1 MVTNPSMSIKRAFV
15 TGATGIVGLPLCRE
29 LVSAGI
35 RVTAYSRSAAE
46 FEFPD
51 EVDAVSGDI
60 LDVGSMVSAA
70 DGCDVIF
77 HVAAAVHGSA
87 SDYSEFQK
95 VNVTGTE
102 NAIQA
107 ARANGAKLVHVST
120 VNVEAFRSGDLK
132 DDYASTKA
140 RAEELVSE
148 AVDAGLEAVIVRP
161 ASVFGNEQGKAGL
174 LVDRLLVGT
183 LKVLPA
189 PSRNI
194 SPVWSGDLARAL
206 VSAARVGESG
216 RVYTI
221 AGPTVSTGDFVKK
234 VCDTGGFQEPYMS
247 LPAWIFAVPL
257 QAAWWL
263 RKVTRWTPPVSVESL
278 LSGSVHDGSESALAL
293 NFEYSSIEQIFRSA
307 AS

>member
-1 MVTNPSMSIKRAFV
+1 MVTNPSKSIKRAFV

-29 LVSAGI
+29 LVSMGV
-35 RVTAYSRSAAE
+35 RVTAYSRSATE

-51 EVDAVSGDI
+51 GVDAVSGDI
-60 LDVGSMVSAA
+60 LDVGSMISAA

-87 SDYSEFQK
+87 TDYAEFK
-95 VNVTGTE
+95 EVNVTGTV

-120 VNVEAFRSGDLK
+120 VNVEAFRSGDLN

-148 AVDAGLEAVIVRP
+148 AVDTGLDAVIIRP
-161 ASVFGNEQGKAGL
+161 ATVFGNEQGKAGL
-174 LVDRLLVGT
+174 LVDRLLAGT
-183 LKVLPA
+183 LKFLPA
-189 PSRNI
+189 PSRKI

-206 VSAARVGESG
+206 VGAARVGESG

-221 AGPTVSTGDFVKK
+221 AGPTLSTGDFVKK
-234 VCDTGGFQEPYMS
+234 VCESGGFQEPYVS
-247 LPAWIFAVPL
+247 IPAWIFAVPL
-257 QAAWWL
+257 QVAWWL
-263 RKVTRWTPPVSVESL
+263 RKTTRWTPPVSVESL
-278 LSGSVHDGSESALAL
+278 LTGSVHNGSVSAREL
-293 NFEYSSIEQIFRSA
+293 NFEYSSIAQMFGSTV
-307 AS
+307 S